1 MSANKIIL
9 LFTDWYEPGY
19 KAGGPIRSCHNIVQ
33 AFFSEFRFYIVTSDR
48 DLGDTAPY
56 PGVIADSWTDAEPG
70 VKIYYSS
77 PESLTNRVIAGMLRD
92 IRPAVV
98 YLNSMFSPIF
108 TLRPLWVIWKM
119 KLQVRLIL
127 APRGMLKASALA
139 QKKWKKKAFLK
150 FFTVSGMRS
159 RVVFHATDDQEKT
172 EILQQFGPVTRV
184 VVASNLPGVAHEP
197 AKRIKAENELKI
209 VFLSRIHPIKN
220 LLFGLELM
228 QDLKPSRQ
236 ISFDIYGY
244 IGDDNY
250 YQRCFE
256 AARRLE
262 NKVDVQFL
270 GEVEHSEV
278 EEVLQR
284 YHLFFLPTRGENFGH
299 AIFEALASG
308 CPVLISDQTPWKGLE
323 EAGAGWAIPLSEP
336 GKFIS
341 AIERLYAMSQMEF
354 DESSAQAVQFAE
366 KHVSEF
372 ALRENYFALF
382 EGK

>member
-1 MSANKIIL
+1 MSDKKIIL

-33 AFFSEFRFYIVTSDR
+33 AFSSEYLFRIVTSDR

-56 PGVIADSWTDAEPG
+56 PGIIADRWTDAEHD
-70 VKIYYSS
+70 VKIYYAS
-77 PESLTNRVIAGMLRD
+77 PERLTNQVIAGMLKE
-92 IRPAVV
+92 INPSVV
-98 YLNSMFSPIF
+98 YLNSMFSLTF
-108 TLRPLWVIWKM
+108 TLRPLWVVWKLNF
-119 KLQVRLIL
+119 KVRLIL

-139 QKKWKKKAFLK
+139 HKKWKKKAFLR
-150 FFTVSGMRS
+150 FFSVGGMRS

-172 EILQQFGPVTRV
+172 EILQQFGPTTRV
-184 VVASNLPGVAHEP
+184 EVASNLPGITHKP
-197 AKRIKAENELKI
+197 AKRIKAENEAKI

-228 QDLKPSRQ
+228 QSLKPSRQ

-244 IGDDNY
+244 IGDDTY

-262 NKVDVQFL
+262 NKIDVQFL

-341 AIERLYAMSQMEF
+341 AIERLYGMDQVEF
-354 DESSAQAVQFAE
+354 DECSMKAVQFAE